1 MIINKYKWFEAI
13 DKQNI
18 DLLKK
23 YIENNK
29 ANIDILDIHGKNI
42 MHYAII
48 NNNRDLYV
56 FGLENSAMLDLRDT
70 FGIKPYNCLYSV
82 DLNFFIEILSKY
94 DDEFWF
100 NTFTEHWF
108 LDEKKQCLYRT
119 MIESPISYKLNYL
132 KNNKNNLYMRLYNF
146 FNQEDWFKKVLE
158 TKENA
163 NSYILKNFDDLFKD
177 LTKSL
182 PSNNLSN
189 LKKI

>member
-82 DLNFFIEILSKY
+82 DLNFFIRKQS
-94 DDEFWF
+94 
-100 NTFTEHWF
+100 
-108 LDEKKQCLYRT
+108 EKPLPSGRGY
-119 MIESPISYKLNYL
+119 
-132 KNNKNNLYMRLYNF
+132 
-146 FNQEDWFKKVLE
+146 
-158 TKENA
+158 
-163 NSYILKNFDDLFKD
+163 SYIVL
-177 LTKSL
+177 
-182 PSNNLSN
+182 
-189 LKKI
+189 